1 MKPQKSII
9 KELKTYQQ
17 DLYKSGREGK
27 QFSISDFPN
36 ISRKP
41 IEWTDCDQ
49 FIKLRQQKCDKKLA
63 IRLCQQYKIHRSQQQ
78 FYETLHNVN
87 MENVGFK
94 KIQSSTSFLLR
105 QIRQNQF
112 VKQKFRMEFQ
122 ETQIEN
128 KMSTILDNSFQKFQK
143 SLDKHLEIEKD
154 QSHKF
159 NLKYMTKEELY
170 SKLQKLQIISK
181 FKKSYSKIKSI
192 HGSFSNYQFFTFKFI
207 KSFRKF
213 CKIFIYQKV
222 HISQTERMSS
232 KQFIPYSTVRENRE
246 SNASIKQQFTKL
258 QNYRHSNPSFKIIKQ
273 NQEVRASLNF
283 QVNLTKEIKS
293 MQLIGN
299 QNDIP
304 ETKKVHKRHLTNYDI
319 TGNTGIFQ
327 QINC

>member
-1 MKPQKSII
+1 MKPQRSII

-36 ISRKP
+36 LSRKP

-49 FIKLRQQKCDKKLA
+49 YIKLRQQKCDKKLA
-63 IRLCQQYKIHRSQQQ
+63 IRLCQQYKIHRSDQQ

-94 KIQSSTSFLLR
+94 RIQFSTSFVLR

-112 VKQKFRMEFQ
+112 IKQKHRMEFQ
-122 ETQIEN
+122 ETQIDT
-128 KMSTILDNSFQKFQK
+128 KMSTILDNSFKKFQQ

-159 NLKYMTKEELY
+159 NLKQMTKEELY
-170 SKLQKLQIISK
+170 SKLLKLKAIPKQNVPIDHSPTINTIQLNLVMPSGN
-181 FKKSYSKIKSI
+181 SL
-192 HGSFSNYQFFTFKFI
+192 
-207 KSFRKF
+207 
-213 CKIFIYQKV
+213 

-232 KQFIPYSTVRENRE
+232 KPFIPYSTLRDNRG
-246 SNASIKQQFTKL
+246 SDDSIKQPFTKL
-258 QNYRHSNPSFKIIKQ
+258 QNYRHSNPSFKMIKQ
-273 NQEVRASLNF
+273 NQQIKLSLHTQGN
-283 QVNLTKEIKS
+283 KEIKS
-293 MQLIGN
+293 MQLITH

-304 ETKKVHKRHLTNYDI
+304 KNKKIHKRHFTNYDI
-319 TGNTGIFQ
+319 IDNINIFKET
-327 QINC
+327 NC